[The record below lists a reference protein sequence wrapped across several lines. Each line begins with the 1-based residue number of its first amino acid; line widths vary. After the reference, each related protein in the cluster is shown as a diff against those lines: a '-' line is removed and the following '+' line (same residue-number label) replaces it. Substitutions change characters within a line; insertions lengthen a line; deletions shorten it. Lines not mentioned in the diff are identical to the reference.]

1 MLGNFQLKYTKKVQ
15 KIISYTEVS
24 SVRVYIYIY
33 IYMYAYIYILY
44 VNLHIKIEISTSAAH
59 MEYLRKK
66 IL

>member
-24 SVRVYIYIY
+24 SVRVYIY

>member
-24 SVRVYIYIY
+24 SVRVY